1 MGLTLARI
9 SAYFT
14 DINHNIDKEVSM
26 IGIIGSGNV
35 GANTAFFLAE
45 KGVDHVILF
54 DIQDGLAQGK
64 ALDMMEAAPI
74 RGYRTGI
81 LGTKD
86 PDAVL
91 DADIVIITAGAVRK
105 PGMDRDALFRENREI
120 VTTYAKKITRPET
133 KVIIVSEPV
142 DLLTTVFAQQS
153 SLPAHQIMGLGGILD
168 ATRLR
173 FLIAREL
180 GVSMENV
187 ATQVVGR
194 HTDDMIILQDYC
206 CVSGVPIENF
216 LSKETIA
223 RLFDQTRQAGAL
235 IVELAGRAS
244 AYYGPSAVAADLAE
258 AICRDTGRVLSV
270 SRMLSGQ
277 FGIHGAALSL
287 PCVVNRNGAA
297 TVLAPKLDKDQADTL
312 TACAKMIKQTV
323 KEDTH
328 A

>member
-1 MGLTLARI
+1 
-9 SAYFT
+9 
-14 DINHNIDKEVSM
+14 M

-45 KGVDHVILF
+45 KGVDHVTLF
-54 DIQDGLAQGK
+54 DIQEGLAQGK

-74 RGYRTGI
+74 RGYRTVI
-81 LGTKD
+81 MGTDD
-86 PDAVL
+86 PEAVL
-91 DADIVIITAGAVRK
+91 DAKIVIITAGAVRK
-105 PGMDRDALFRENREI
+105 PGMDRDALFKENKDI
-120 VTTYAKKITRPET
+120 IISYAKKITRPDT

-142 DLLTTVFAQQS
+142 DLLTTVFARHS
-153 SLPAHQIMGLGGILD
+153 SLPPHQVMGLGGILD

-187 ATQVVGR
+187 AAQVVGR

-216 LSKETIA
+216 MSAETIA
-223 RLFDQTRQAGAL
+223 GLFGQTRQAGAL

-258 AICRDTGRVLSV
+258 AVCRDTGRVLSV

-277 FGIHGAALSL
+277 FGIQNVALSL
-287 PCVVNRNGAA
+287 PCVINRSGAA
-297 TVLAPKLDKDQADTL
+297 TVLEPVLNKEQIDTL
-312 TACAKMIKQTV
+312 NTCAKMIEQTV